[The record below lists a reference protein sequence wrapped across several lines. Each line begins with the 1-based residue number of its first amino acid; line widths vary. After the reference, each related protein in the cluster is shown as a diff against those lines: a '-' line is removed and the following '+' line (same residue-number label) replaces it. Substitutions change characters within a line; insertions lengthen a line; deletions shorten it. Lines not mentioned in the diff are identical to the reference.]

1 MTDGPAQTIK
11 EKLDVVEFLRGY
23 LPMTPAGKN
32 LKARCP
38 FHNEKTPSFMIS
50 PERQSWH
57 CFGCG
62 LGGDI
67 FAFLMKYENM
77 EFGEALKVL
86 AEKAG
91 VELKRA
97 DPREYKVFGLLYEL
111 QDAAK
116 DFWKEQL
123 KTAKIAKDYLNERG
137 LTPETIEEFEIGFAP
152 NDQDSLA
159 MYLINKGYDP
169 ADITRAGLIGRTERG
184 LQYDRFRG
192 RIMFPIHNHLGKVVG
207 FTGRILP
214 ALSEVEGPQ
223 GFTPAKYVNSP
234 ETPIFNKS
242 KLLYGFWKSKSA
254 VRESGKAYL
263 VEGQMDFLMSYQ
275 AGIKN
280 AVATSGTAL
289 TPDHILALRK
299 VAEELLVSFD
309 NDDAG
314 FAAGERA
321 IDLAEAGGMQVR
333 IVTLEGVKDPAEA
346 AQKDPKI
353 LGEAIAKA
361 EPAFKVFFKRY
372 LPWGKVDPLNHAELK
387 NLRILLNK
395 IKSISSPV
403 ERDYWLKDL
412 ATYVKMSESTLKEEM
427 EKVQTVQAPE
437 RFREEEKIIPERKYS
452 RGERIS
458 KDLLGAAYSR
468 GDYSLLSDVED
479 LLDPSSKK
487 LLKTLKSGAKKAV
500 DAEEDTFLNLVILE
514 AADVSDQEIADMK
527 NALKDGGSKSKRAE
541 LTERIKEAEAKGDE
555 EALERAIEELKS
567 LPQG

>member
-1 MTDGPAQTIK
+1 M
-11 EKLDVVEFLRGY
+11 
-23 LPMTPAGKN
+23 
-32 LKARCP
+32 
-38 FHNEKTPSFMIS
+38 S
-50 PERQSWH
+50 
-57 CFGCG
+57 
-62 LGGDI
+62 
-67 FAFLMKYENM
+67 
-77 EFGEALKVL
+77 
-86 AEKAG
+86 
-91 VELKRA
+91 
-97 DPREYKVFGLLYEL
+97 
-111 QDAAK
+111 
-116 DFWKEQL
+116 
-123 KTAKIAKDYLNERG
+123 
-137 LTPETIEEFEIGFAP
+137 
-152 NDQDSLA
+152 
-159 MYLINKGYDP
+159 LINKGYDP

-214 ALSEVEGPQ
+214 QLDTGELG
-223 GFTPAKYVNSP
+223 KYVNSP

-275 AGIKN
+275 AGVKN

-299 VAEELLVSFD
+299 IAEELLVSFD

-333 IVTLEGVKDPAEA
+333 IVSLEGVKDPAEA

-361 EPAFKVFFKRY
+361 EPAFKVFFRRY

-412 ATYVKMSESTLKEEM
+412 ATYAKMSESTLKEEM
-427 EKVQTVQAPE
+427 EKVQVVQAPE

-468 GDYSLLSDVED
+468 GDYSILNDVED

-487 LLKTLKSGAKKAV
+487 LLKTLKSGAKKAA
-500 DAEEDTFLNLVILE
+500 DPEEDAFLNLVILE
-514 AADVSDQEIADMK
+514 AADVSDGEIADMK
-527 NALKDGGSKSKRAE
+527 SALKDGSSKTKRLE
-541 LTERIKEAEAKGDE
+541 LTERVKEAEAKGDE
-555 EALERAIEELKS
+555 EALKKAIEELRS
-567 LPQG
+567 LPPG

>member
-11 EKLDVVEFLRGY
+11 EKLDIVEFLRGY

-50 PERQSWH
+50 PERQTWH

-123 KTAKIAKDYLNERG
+123 KTAKIAKDYLDERG

-214 ALSEVEGPQ
+214 QLDTGELG
-223 GFTPAKYVNSP
+223 KYVNSP

-242 KLLYGFWKSKSA
+242 KLLYGFWKSKSG

-275 AGIKN
+275 VGIKN

-299 VAEELLVSFD
+299 IAEELLVSFD

-333 IVTLEGVKDPAEA
+333 IVSLEGVKDPAEA
-346 AQKDPKI
+346 AQKDPKL

-361 EPAFKVFFKRY
+361 EPAFKVFFRRY

-412 ATYVKMSESTLKEEM
+412 ATYAKMSESTLKEEM
-427 EKVQTVQAPE
+427 EKVQVVQTPE

-468 GDYSLLSDVED
+468 GDYSILNDVED

-487 LLKTLKSGAKKAV
+487 LLKTLKSGAKKAA
-500 DAEEDTFLNLVILE
+500 DPEEDAFLNLVILE
-514 AADVSDQEIADMK
+514 AADVSDGEIADMK
-527 NALKDGGSKSKRAE
+527 SALKDGSSKTKRLE
-541 LTERIKEAEAKGDE
+541 LTERVKEAEAKGDE
-555 EALERAIEELKS
+555 EALKKAIEELRS

>member
-11 EKLDVVEFLRGY
+11 EKLDIVEFLRGY
-23 LPMTPAGKN
+23 LPMIPAGKN

-50 PERQSWH
+50 PERQTWH

-214 ALSEVEGPQ
+214 QLDTGELG
-223 GFTPAKYVNSP
+223 KYVNSP

-275 AGIKN
+275 AGVKN

-299 VAEELLVSFD
+299 IAEELLVSFD

-333 IVTLEGVKDPAEA
+333 IVSLEGVKDPAEA

-361 EPAFKVFFKRY
+361 EPAFKVFFRRY

-412 ATYVKMSESTLKEEM
+412 ATYAKMSESTLKEEM
-427 EKVQTVQAPE
+427 EKVQVVQAPE

-468 GDYSLLSDVED
+468 GDYSILNDVED

-487 LLKTLKSGAKKAV
+487 LLKTLKSGAKKAA
-500 DAEEDTFLNLVILE
+500 DPEEDAFLNLVILE
-514 AADVSDQEIADMK
+514 AADVSDGEIADMK
-527 NALKDGGSKSKRAE
+527 SALKDGSSKTKRLE
-541 LTERIKEAEAKGDE
+541 LTERVKEAEAKGDE
-555 EALERAIEELKS
+555 EALKKAIEELRS
-567 LPQG
+567 LPPG

>member
-1 MTDGPAQTIK
+1 MMEQMTDGPAQTIK
-11 EKLDVVEFLRGY
+11 EKLDIVEFLRGY
-23 LPMTPAGKN
+23 LQMVPAGKN

-77 EFGEALKVL
+77 EFGEALKTL

-116 DFWKEQL
+116 EFWKGQL
-123 KTAKIAKDYLNERG
+123 KTAKIAQDYLKSRG
-137 LTPETIEEFEIGFAP
+137 LTQETIDEFEIGFAP

-159 MYLINKGYDP
+159 IYLINKGYDP

-214 ALSEVEGPQ
+214 QLDTGDM
-223 GFTPAKYVNSP
+223 GKYVNSP

-242 KLLYGFWKSKSA
+242 KLLYGFWKSKSG

-275 AGIKN
+275 TGVKN

-309 NDDAG
+309 NDEAG

-346 AQKDPKI
+346 AEKDPKLLTVAI
-353 LGEAIAKA
+353 LNA
-361 EPAFKVFFKRY
+361 EPAFKVFFRRY
-372 LPWGKVDPLNHAELK
+372 LPWGKVDPMNHAELK
-387 NLRILLNK
+387 NLRTLLNK
-395 IKSISSPV
+395 IKSIASPV
-403 ERDYWLKDL
+403 ERDYWLKEL
-412 ATYVKMSESTLKEEM
+412 ATYAKMSESVLKEEM
-427 EKVQTVQAPE
+427 DKTQVVQAPE
-437 RFREEEKIIPERKYS
+437 RFKEEEKIIPEKKYS
-452 RGERIS
+452 RVERIS
-458 KDLLGAAYSR
+458 KDLLGIAYSR
-468 GDYSLLSDVED
+468 NNYSLLADIEN
-479 LLDPSSKK
+479 LLDAASKNI
-487 LLKTLKSGAKKAV
+487 LKILKSGEKKSANP
-500 DAEEDTFLNLVILE
+500 EEDALLNLIILE
-514 AADVSDQEIADMK
+514 AQDLPDIEVEVLKDALRGGDMK
-527 NALKDGGSKSKRAE
+527 NKRSEITA
-541 LTERIKEAEAKGDE
+541 RIKEAEASGDE
-555 EALERAIEELKS
+555 EALAKAIEELKN
-567 LPQG
+567 L

>member
-11 EKLDVVEFLRGY
+11 EKLDIVEFLRGY

-123 KTAKIAKDYLNERG
+123 KTAKIAKDYLIERG
-137 LTPETIEEFEIGFAP
+137 LSPETIEEFEIGFAP

-214 ALSEVEGPQ
+214 QLDTGELG
-223 GFTPAKYVNSP
+223 KYVNSP

-333 IVTLEGVKDPAEA
+333 IVSLEGVKDPAEA

-353 LGEAIAKA
+353 LSEAINKA

-412 ATYVKMSESTLKEEM
+412 ATYTKMSESTLKEEM
-427 EKVQTVQAPE
+427 EKVETVQVPE
-437 RFREEEKIIPERKYS
+437 RFREEKIIPERKYS
-452 RGERIS
+452 RVERIS

-479 LLDPSSKK
+479 LLDAFSNK
-487 LLKTLKSGAKKAV
+487 LLKTLKSGAKKAA
-500 DAEEDTFLNLVILE
+500 DPEEDAFLNLVILE
-514 AADVSDQEIADMK
+514 AADVSDKEIEEMK
-527 NALKDGGSKSKRAE
+527 SALKDDGSKTKRAE

-555 EALERAIEELKS
+555 EALKSAIEELRS
-567 LPQG
+567 LS

>member
-11 EKLDVVEFLRGY
+11 EKLDIVEFLRGY

-50 PERQSWH
+50 PERQTWH

-86 AEKAG
+86 AEKSG

-123 KTAKIAKDYLNERG
+123 KTAKIAKDYLDERG

-214 ALSEVEGPQ
+214 QLDTGELG
-223 GFTPAKYVNSP
+223 KYVNSP

-242 KLLYGFWKSKSA
+242 KLLYGFWKSKSG

-275 AGIKN
+275 VGIKN

-299 VAEELLVSFD
+299 IAEELLVSFD

-333 IVTLEGVKDPAEA
+333 IVSLEGVKDPAEA
-346 AQKDPKI
+346 AQKDPKL

-361 EPAFKVFFKRY
+361 EPAFKVFFRRY

-412 ATYVKMSESTLKEEM
+412 ATYAKMSESTLKEEM
-427 EKVQTVQAPE
+427 EKVQVVQTPE

-468 GDYSLLSDVED
+468 GDYSILNDVED

-487 LLKTLKSGAKKAV
+487 LLKTLKSGAKKAA
-500 DAEEDTFLNLVILE
+500 DPEEDAFLNLVILE
-514 AADVSDQEIADMK
+514 AADVSDGEIADMK
-527 NALKDGGSKSKRAE
+527 SALKDGSSKTKRLE
-541 LTERIKEAEAKGDE
+541 LTERVKEAEAKGDE
-555 EALERAIEELKS
+555 EALKKAIEELRS